1 MRIVAFAVATALL
14 IVPAAAQNNTSPGK
28 SGAAP
33 GQTGNT
39 PGQKQ
44 QETPG
49 KTGKDF
55 APGQQP
61 GAAKDSAPGQQK
73 K

>member
-61 GAAKDSAPGQQK
+61 GAANSAPGQRK